1 MITLTAEAAKQIRQS
16 AKEGNLEGLPLRIAG
31 TKNDD
36 GSIHYGMGFD
46 DVKEDDTT
54 YTSEGVDVVVSSAS
68 KDILSGMTIDYV
80 EIEPG
85 KPQFIFLNP
94 NDANYTPPGE

>member
-1 MITLTAEAAKQIRQS
+1 MITLTPEAAKQIRQS
-16 AKEGNLEGLPLRIAG
+16 AKQGNLEGLPLRLAG

-54 YTSEGVDVVVSSAS
+54 YTSEGVDIVVSVISRELL
-68 KDILSGMTIDYV
+68 DGMTVDYV
-80 EIEPG
+80 ELEPG
-85 KPQFIFLNP
+85 KPQFIFMNP
-94 NDANYTPPGE
+94 NDPAYVPPQD

>member
-1 MITLTAEAAKQIRQS
+1 MITLTPEAARQIRQS
-16 AKEGNLEGLPLRIAG
+16 AKQGNLEGLPLRLAG

-54 YTSEGVDVVVSSAS
+54 YTSEGVDIVVSVISRELL
-68 KDILSGMTIDYV
+68 DGMTVDYV
-80 EIEPG
+80 ELEPG
-85 KPQFIFLNP
+85 KPQFIFMNP
-94 NDANYTPPGE
+94 NDPAYVPPQG